1 MGEPNNKNNKLSID
15 RIDNRKGYS
24 KDNCKWSTQKEQTL
38 NQERSL
44 VNRFSSAELT
54 TIKEFYVLASR
65 FKSNGV
71 QNFNMTDLCEVL
83 DIGTSTIP
91 KIMNSYYIN
100 LAKEKELYAKQ
111 EAGV

>member
-1 MGEPNNKNNKLSID
+1 VFENFLRDMGEPNNKNNKLSID

-71 QNFNMTDLCEVL
+71 Q
-83 DIGTSTIP
+83 
-91 KIMNSYYIN
+91 Y
-100 LAKEKELYAKQ
+100 
-111 EAGV
+111 